1 MFVVMQSAFLNNL
14 QQSMS
19 ICNKIF
25 KFQGHIMWN
34 LRSHSTVVNSPWN
47 ISKERAGISHE
58 IILEL

>member
-1 MFVVMQSAFLNNL
+1 
-14 QQSMS
+14 MS

-34 LRSHSTVVNSPWN
+34 LRSHSTAVNSPWN